1 MNDKDNSKK
10 NKKLITILL
19 AFGFIAA
26 IMGGITFF
34 ALNSNVVTQ
43 SDFSEANNQIGDSV
57 SAYSKI
63 ESSRSPKSYYFDK
76 SDTLTT
82 RAKEDADR
90 MKSAQD
96 KLNESLDKIKTSNAI
111 ENDEEAKGLYSKIS
125 DKLDGFNKEYTEIIN
140 IYIRIS
146 NGEDVGKDADFIT
159 EGFTLDNDLRKDIN
173 TLSSY
178 LANKAAGENGEIE
191 EIEYPAF

>member
-34 ALNSNVVTQ
+34 ALNSNIVTQ
-43 SDFSEANNQIGDSV
+43 SDFSEANNQIGDAV
-57 SAYSKI
+57 SAYSRI

-76 SDTLTT
+76 SETLTT
-82 RAKEDADR
+82 RAKADADR

-125 DKLDGFNKEYTEIIN
+125 DKLDGFNKEYTEIID
-140 IYIRIS
+140 IYVRVL
-146 NGEDVGKDADFIT
+146 NGEDVGDDADYIT

-173 TLSSY
+173 ALSSY
-178 LANKAAGENGEIE
+178 LANKAAGENGKVE
-191 EIEYPAF
+191 EIEYR

>member
-1 MNDKDNSKK
+1 MPVHAQLHNQSLLSDK
-10 NKKLITILL
+10 
-19 AFGFIAA
+19 
-26 IMGGITFF
+26 
-34 ALNSNVVTQ
+34 ALNN
-43 SDFSEANNQIGDSV
+43 
-57 SAYSKI
+57 
-63 ESSRSPKSYYFDK
+63 
-76 SDTLTT
+76 
-82 RAKEDADR
+82 
-90 MKSAQD
+90 M
-96 KLNESLDKIKTSNAI
+96 KTSNVI
-111 ENDEEAKGLYSKIS
+111 ENDKEAKQSYEKIS